1 MPAQITSY
9 AGLKAGMLAWLARS
23 GDTLLDSRFDDFLQA
38 CERRMYYGQATEEP
52 GNPLRSDPLRIVEM
66 ETSDPAFVLQATVPQ
81 PPAFVELISVL
92 LNSPEALLQIVSQ
105 RTLDTYGGQ
114 SLGHIAKIAV
124 SGANFRV
131 KDDPAGATATLRYY
145 QKLATPTGAT
155 VNAILTSYPDVYL
168 FGCLIEAAIFTQ
180 DELATQRYL
189 QLYNASVAG
198 LNARTQRITAS
209 AAPVI
214 RVRAGILP

>member
-1 MPAQITSY
+1 MAAQITTY
-9 AGLKAGMLAWLARS
+9 AGLKAGMLAWLART
-23 GDTLLDSRFDDFLQA
+23 GDALLDSRFDDFLLG
-38 CERRMYYGQATEEP
+38 CERRIYYGHATEDP

-66 ETSDPAFVLQATVPQ
+66 ETADPAFVLQATVAQ
-81 PPAFVELISVL
+81 PAAFVELISVL
-92 LNSPEALLQIVSQ
+92 LNSPVALLQIVSQ
-105 RTLDTYGGQ
+105 RTLDAYGAQ
-114 SLGHIAKIAV
+114 SLGQVAKIAV
-124 SGANFRV
+124 SGTNFRV

-155 VNAILTSYPDVYL
+155 ANLILTNYPDVYL

-180 DELATQRYL
+180 DEFAAQRYL

-214 RVRAGILP
+214 RVRGGMTP

>member
-1 MPAQITSY
+1 MPAQITTY
-9 AGLKAGMLAWLARS
+9 AGLKAGVLAWLART
-23 GDTLLDSRFDDFLQA
+23 GDTLLDSRFDDFLQN
-38 CERRMYYGQATEEP
+38 CERRIYYGHATEDP

-66 ETSDPAFVLQATVPQ
+66 ETVDPAFALQSTVAQ
-81 PPAFVELISVL
+81 PAGFVELISVL
-92 LNSPEALLQIVSQ
+92 LNSPVRLLEIVSQ
-105 RTLDTYGGQ
+105 RTLDAYGAQG
-114 SLGHIAKIAV
+114 LGGVAKIAI
-124 SGANFRV
+124 SGTNFRV

-155 VNAILTSYPDVYL
+155 VNEILSGYPDVYL

-180 DELATQRYL
+180 DELAAQRYL

-214 RVRAGILP
+214 RLRAGMLP

>member
-9 AGLKAGMLAWLARS
+9 AGLKAGVLAWLART
-23 GDTLLDSRFDDFLQA
+23 GDALLDSRFDDFLLG
-38 CERRMYYGQATEEP
+38 CERRIYYGHATEDP

-66 ETSDPAFVLQATVPQ
+66 ETSDPAFALQATVAQ
-81 PPAFVELISVL
+81 PAVFVELISVL
-92 LNSPEALLQIVSQ
+92 LNSPVRLLEIVSQ
-105 RTLDTYGGQ
+105 RTLDAYCSQ
-114 SLGHIAKIAV
+114 SLGGVQKIAV
-124 SGANFRV
+124 SGTNFRV

-155 VNAILTSYPDVYL
+155 ANAILTSYPDVYL

-180 DELATQRYL
+180 DELAGQRYL

-214 RVRAGILP
+214 RLRAGMLP

>member
-1 MPAQITSY
+1 
-9 AGLKAGMLAWLARS
+9 
-23 GDTLLDSRFDDFLQA
+23 
-38 CERRMYYGQATEEP
+38 MYYGHATEEP

-66 ETSDPAFVLQATVPQ
+66 EASDPAFVLQATVPQ

-114 SLGHIAKIAV
+114 SLGRIAKIAV

-145 QKLATPTGAT
+145 QKLSTPTGAT
-155 VNAILTSYPDVYL
+155 ANAILTNYPDVYL

-214 RVRAGILP
+214 RLRAGMLP